1 MSEKRKVTM
10 DDALK
15 AGDSVILRE
24 QAKRIKELEQLVR
37 DAHREGFHK
46 AREVA
51 KANYHGP
58 YHRSF
63 FDWSKARAA
72 IAKAKGE
79 E

>member
-1 MSEKRKVTM
+1 M
-10 DDALK
+10 K
-15 AGDSVILRE
+15 AK
-24 QAKRIKELEQLVR
+24 QLEQLLR

-63 FDWSKARAA
+63 FDWSKAREAGGGLMA
-72 IAKAKGE
+72 QESATCKDFLHVGKGE
-79 E
+79 

>member
-1 MSEKRKVTM
+1 ME
-10 DDALK
+10 
-15 AGDSVILRE
+15 
-24 QAKRIKELEQLVR
+24 AKQLEQLLR

-63 FDWSKARAA
+63 FDWSKALAA